1 MLRTAEPD
9 LPQEARV
16 TLTGTVLDDIIAG
29 VREDLAPR
37 RRAVPEAE
45 LAERARA
52 AAPALDARVHLHG
65 DGATM
70 GLIAEVK
77 RASPSKGALAEIP
90 EPAEL
95 ATAYAASGASVI
107 SVLTEQRRFRGT
119 LEDLDAV
126 RARVDVPVL
135 RKDFVVEPYQVL
147 EARAHGADVVLLI
160 VAALEDGLL
169 RELHELVAELGMQ
182 SLVETHTEEELER
195 ALALDAGIIGVNARN
210 LKDLTV
216 DLDRAAGLLRSI
228 PAGPLAIG
236 ESAVASRAD
245 VEAYA
250 AAGADAVLVGEALV
264 TSGDPAAAVASF
276 RSVARRGR
284 PVTEGA
290 QS

>member
-1 MLRTAEPD
+1 MT
-9 LPQEARV
+9 
-16 TLTGTVLDDIIAG
+16 TTGTVLDEIIVG

-37 RRAVPEAE
+37 RAAVPDAE
-45 LAERARA
+45 IERLARA
-52 AAPALDARVHLHG
+52 AAPALDAHASLRG
-65 DGATM
+65 DGITM

-77 RASPSKGALAEIP
+77 RSSPSKGALAEIP

-95 ATAYAASGASVI
+95 AATYASAGASAI

-119 LEDLDAV
+119 LADLDAV

-147 EARAHGADVVLLI
+147 EARAHGADLVLLI
-160 VAALEDGLL
+160 VAALDDAQL
-169 RELHELVAELGMQ
+169 RELHQLTADLGMQ
-182 SLVETHTEEELER
+182 ALVETHTEDELER
-195 ALALDAGIIGVNARN
+195 ALALEADLIGVNARN

-216 DLDRAAGLLRSI
+216 DLDRAADLLRMI

-245 VEAYA
+245 VERYA

-264 TSGDPAAAVASF
+264 TSGDPAAEASSY
-276 RSVARRGR
+276 RRVARRGR

-290 QS
+290 QA